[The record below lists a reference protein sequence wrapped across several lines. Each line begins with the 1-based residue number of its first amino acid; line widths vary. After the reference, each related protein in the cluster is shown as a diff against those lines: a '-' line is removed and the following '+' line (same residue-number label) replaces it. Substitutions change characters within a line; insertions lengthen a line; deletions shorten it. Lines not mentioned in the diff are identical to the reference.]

1 MKKYFNLVIGSLII
15 ALSYSFIFLPY
26 KIVSNGIF
34 GIGELLNFKFNCE
47 PSIFILIFNLFF
59 LTISYIISGTKGAKR
74 YLIPSILI
82 PIFIY
87 IFDQY
92 NNIQIME
99 QMETI
104 IAVITGAFLTG
115 YGNNMIYKEGY
126 RIGGLEII
134 QDLIH
139 GIQKVRN
146 RIFTYIVE
154 AIILIMTFITLD
166 FNFMVYSA
174 ITVFM
179 IHYLATKS
187 KIGVSSSKT
196 FFIITEK
203 EKEVKNYIIND
214 LNYDYTEFS
223 VKGGYSNQ
231 KSKII
236 MSVIDTKDYYRIR
249 EGISIIDPNA
259 FISIIDTYESLNKNV
274 TLKKEKQLKWHYF
287 VIFLIQ

>member
-1 MKKYFNLVIGSLII
+1 MKKYFNLIAGSLII
-15 ALSYSFIFLPY
+15 AISYSFIFIPY
-26 KIVSNGIF
+26 KIVPNGIF
-34 GIGELLNFKFNCE
+34 GIGALLKFKFLCE
-47 PSIFILIFNLFF
+47 PAIFILLINILF
-59 LTISYIISGTKGAKR
+59 LTICYIISGFNQVKR
-74 YLIPSILI
+74 YLLPSLLI

-87 IFDQY
+87 ISNQLID
-92 NNIQIME
+92 IIKIE

-104 IAVITGAFLTG
+104 IAVITGSFLTG

-126 RIGGLEII
+126 RVGGLEII

-139 GIQKVRN
+139 SIQKVRN
-146 RIFTYIVE
+146 RIFTYIIEV
-154 AIILIMTFITLD
+154 IILVSTFFVLD
-166 FNFMVYSA
+166 FNLMVYSA
-174 ITVFM
+174 ISVFM

-187 KIGVSSSKT
+187 KIGISSSKT

-203 EKEVKNYIIND
+203 EKEVKDYIIKD

-249 EGISIIDPNA
+249 EGISLIDPNA

-274 TLKKEKQLKWHYF
+274 TIKKEKHIK
-287 VIFLIQ
+287 

>member
-1 MKKYFNLVIGSLII
+1 MKKYFNLIIGSLII
-15 ALSYSFIFLPY
+15 ALSYSFIFIPY
-26 KIVSNGIF
+26 RIVSNGVF
-34 GIGELLNFKFNCE
+34 GIGALLNFKFSTE
-47 PSIFILIFNLFF
+47 PAIFILVINLLF
-59 LTISYIISGTKGAKR
+59 LIICYIVSGTNQVKR
-74 YLIPSILI
+74 YLMPSIII

-92 NNIQIME
+92 NSIQFME
-99 QMETI
+99 PMETI
-104 IAVITGAFLTG
+104 IAVITGAFITG
-115 YGNNMIYKEGY
+115 YGNNIIYKEGY
-126 RIGGLEII
+126 QVGGLEII

-139 GIQKVRN
+139 SVQKVRN

-154 AIILIMTFITLD
+154 IIILIATFFILD
-166 FNFMVYSA
+166 FNSMVYSA
-174 ITVFM
+174 ITIFM

-187 KIGVSSSKT
+187 KIGISSAKT

-203 EKEVKNYIIND
+203 EKEVKDYIIKD

-249 EGISIIDPNA
+249 EGISLIDQNA
-259 FISIIDTYESLNKNV
+259 FISIIDTYETLNKNV
-274 TLKKEKQLKWHYF
+274 TLKHQHKLKWHYF
-287 VIFLIQ
+287 VIFLIE

>member
-59 LTISYIISGTKGAKR
+59 LIICYIISGTKEVKR

-92 NNIQIME
+92 NNTQIME

-126 RIGGLEII
+126 RVGGLEII

-146 RIFTYIVE
+146 RIFTYIIE
-154 AIILIMTFITLD
+154 AIILILTFITLD

-187 KIGVSSSKT
+187 KIGISSSKT

-249 EGISIIDPNA
+249 EGISFIDPNA

-274 TLKKEKQLKWHYF
+274 TLNKEKKLK
-287 VIFLIQ
+287 